1 MNLNNNFLARPD
13 SLIAQIKSIGLKC
26 KTLDGE
32 VTTFCEKLDEAER
45 REVELEKRS
54 VYAEMKQVISQITNV
69 RNFDGTKV
77 ETTSAFLFII
87 TETKTASEYRNVLM
101 ASILVM
107 SIAVKNLQV
116 CLQK

>member
-1 MNLNNNFLARPD
+1 MT
-13 SLIAQIKSIGLKC
+13 S
-26 KTLDGE
+26 
-32 VTTFCEKLDEAER
+32 FCESLEDAER
-45 REVELEKRS
+45 REIELEKRS

-77 ETTSAFLFII
+77 TDWVQLYVSFF
-87 TETKTASEYRNVLM
+87 KTASEYRNVLM

-116 CLQK
+116 FVGVLGKKK